1 MQTTKRMSTK
11 HRISNPALWVPSV
24 YFGMGLPFV
33 AISVASVLMFTNMG
47 ISDSKITFWT
57 SLVMIP
63 WTLKPLWSGF
73 LEMFKTKKFFV
84 VFTEI
89 LSSVLFGLIA
99 LSLPLP
105 DFFTY
110 SIALMGI
117 LAFSGA
123 SHDIAGD
130 GVYLAFLTT
139 KQQAQYIGWQGASYN
154 IAKILTSGGL
164 VYIAG
169 SLEETVGVVK
179 SWMVIMF
186 ICALIMFLLGMYHTR
201 ILPTEDNSKRKVST
215 AGDAMIGLWE
225 VIRTFFQKK
234 YIAFHIIFIILYRF
248 AEGFAVKIVPLFLR
262 ASRDS
267 GGLGLS
273 TKDIGLVYGAAGPAA
288 FVLGSILGGYFIST
302 MGLKKS
308 LIYLWCAFNIPFI
321 AYLMLAVLRPE
332 SLFSIGS
339 AVVIEYFGY
348 GFGFVGLMLFM
359 MQQVAPGKHQMAHYA
374 FATAIMNLGVMLP
387 SMASGYLSDWL
398 GYKNF
403 FIWVLVA
410 TIPAFLVT
418 VFVPF
423 VYPDHKEET
432 VKVK

>member
-1 MQTTKRMSTK
+1 MSSK
-11 HRISNPALWVPSV
+11 QRISNPAFWVPSV

-47 ISDSKITFWT
+47 ISDSKIAFWT

-89 LSSVLFGLIA
+89 LSGVLFGLIA

-105 DFFTY
+105 SFFTY

-130 GVYLAFLTT
+130 GVYLAFLDK

-169 SLEETVGVVK
+169 SLESSVGVVEA
-179 SWMVIMF
+179 WMVIMF
-186 ICALIMFLLGMYHTR
+186 ICALIMLALGMYHIR
-201 ILPTEDNSKRKVST
+201 ILPIEDNSERKVST
-215 AGDAMIGLWE
+215 ARDAIIALWE

-234 YIAFHIIFIILYRF
+234 YIGFHIIFIILYRS
-248 AEGFAVKIVPLFLR
+248 AEGLAVKIVPLFLK
-262 ASRDS
+262 ASRDV

-273 TKDIGLVYGAAGPAA
+273 TQDIGLVYGTAGSAA
-288 FVLGSILGGYFIST
+288 FVVGSILGGYFISSV
-302 MGLKKS
+302 GLKKS
-308 LIYLWCAFNIPFI
+308 LIYLWSAFNIPFVG
-321 AYLMLAVLRPE
+321 YFLLAVFRPD
-332 SLFSIGS
+332 SLFVIGL

-359 MQQVAPGKHQMAHYA
+359 MQQIAPGKHQMAHYA
-374 FATAIMNLGVMLP
+374 FATAIMNLGFMLP
-387 SMASGYLSDWL
+387 SMVSGSLSDL
-398 GYKNF
+398 IGYKTF
-403 FIWVLVA
+403 FIIVLIA

-423 VYPDHKEET
+423 VYPDNKDKM
-432 VKVK
+432 VKAK

>member
-1 MQTTKRMSTK
+1 MSSK
-11 HRISNPALWVPSV
+11 QRISNPAFWVPSV

-47 ISDSKITFWT
+47 ISDSKIAFWT

-89 LSSVLFGLIA
+89 LSGVLFGLIA

-105 DFFTY
+105 SFFTY

-130 GVYLAFLTT
+130 GVYLAFLDK

-169 SLEETVGVVK
+169 SLESSVGVVEA
-179 SWMVIMF
+179 WMVIMF
-186 ICALIMFLLGMYHTR
+186 ICALIMLALGMYHIR
-201 ILPTEDNSKRKVST
+201 ILPTEDNSERKVST
-215 AGDAMIGLWE
+215 ARDTIIALWE

-234 YIAFHIIFIILYRF
+234 YIGFHIIFIILYRS
-248 AEGFAVKIVPLFLR
+248 AEGLAVKIVPLFLK
-262 ASRDS
+262 ASRDV

-273 TKDIGLVYGAAGPAA
+273 TQDIGLVYGTAGSAA
-288 FVLGSILGGYFIST
+288 FVVGSILGGYFISSV
-302 MGLKKS
+302 GLKKS
-308 LIYLWCAFNIPFI
+308 LIYLWSAFNIPFVG
-321 AYLMLAVLRPE
+321 YFLLAVFRPD
-332 SLFSIGS
+332 SLFVIGL
-339 AVVIEYFGY
+339 AVMIEYFGY

-359 MQQVAPGKHQMAHYA
+359 MQQIAPGKHQMAHYA
-374 FATAIMNLGVMLP
+374 FATAIMNLGFMLP
-387 SMASGYLSDWL
+387 SMVSGSLSDL
-398 GYKNF
+398 IGYKTF
-403 FIWVLVA
+403 FIIVLIA

-423 VYPDHKEET
+423 VYPDNKDKV
-432 VKVK
+432 VKAK

>member
-1 MQTTKRMSTK
+1 MSSK
-11 HRISNPALWVPSV
+11 QRISNPALWVPTV

-33 AISVASVLMFTNMG
+33 AISVASVLMFTSMG
-47 ISDSKITFWT
+47 ISDSKIAFWT
-57 SLVMIP
+57 SLVMLP

-89 LSSVLFGLIA
+89 LSAVLFGLIA
-99 LSLPLP
+99 LTLPLP
-105 DFFTY
+105 EPFGY
-110 SIALMGI
+110 AIALMGI

-130 GVYLAFLTT
+130 GVYLAFLDK

-169 SLEETVGVVK
+169 SLENTVGVVK
-179 SWMVIMF
+179 AWMVIMF
-186 ICALIMFLLGMYHTR
+186 ICALIMFTLGMYHIR
-201 ILPTEDNSKRKVST
+201 ILPTEDNSDRKVST
-215 AGDAMIGLWE
+215 ARDAMVALWD

-234 YIAFHIIFIILYRF
+234 YIWFHIMFIILYRS
-248 AEGFAVKIVPLFLR
+248 AEGLAVKIVPLFLK
-262 ASRDS
+262 ASRDV

-273 TKDIGLVYGAAGPAA
+273 TQDIGLVYGTAGSAA
-288 FVLGSILGGYFIST
+288 FVLGSILGGYFISS

-308 LIYLWCAFNIPFI
+308 LIYLWGAFNIPFI
-321 AYLMLAVLRPE
+321 AYFLLAVFRPE
-332 SLFSIGS
+332 SLLVIG
-339 AVVIEYFGY
+339 AGVAIEYFGY

-387 SMASGYLSDWL
+387 SMFSGALSDRV
-398 GYKNF
+398 GYETF
-403 FIWVLVA
+403 FIIVLIA

-423 VYPDHKEET
+423 VYHDHRDA
-432 VKVK
+432 KVKAK

>member
-225 VIRTFFQKK
+225 VVRTFFQKK

>member
-1 MQTTKRMSTK
+1 MSTK
-11 HRISNPALWVPSV
+11 HRVSNPALWVPSV

-47 ISDSKITFWT
+47 ISDSKIAFWT

-89 LSSVLFGLIA
+89 LTAVLFGLIA

-105 DFFTY
+105 NFFTY

-130 GVYLAFLTT
+130 GIYLAFLTT

-169 SLEETVGVVK
+169 SLEESVGVVK
-179 SWMVIMF
+179 AWMVIMF
-186 ICALIMFLLGMYHTR
+186 ICALIMFVLGMYHIR
-201 ILPTEDNSKRKVST
+201 ILPTEDNSDRKVST
-215 AGDAMIGLWE
+215 VRDAMIGLWE
-225 VIRTFFQKK
+225 VITTFFQKK
-234 YIAFHIIFIILYRF
+234 YIWFHIMFIVLYRS
-248 AEGFAVKIVPLFLR
+248 AEGLAVKIVPLFLK
-262 ASRDS
+262 ASRDV

-288 FVLGSILGGYFIST
+288 FVLGSILGGYFISWL
-302 MGLKKS
+302 GLKKS
-308 LIYLWCAFNIPFI
+308 LIYLSSAFNIPFI
-321 AYLMLAVLRPE
+321 AYLLLAVFRPE
-332 SLFSIGS
+332 NLYVIGAGV
-339 AVVIEYFGY
+339 AVEYFGY

-398 GYKNF
+398 GYESF
-403 FIWVLVA
+403 FILVLVA

-423 VYPDHKEET
+423 VYADHREE
-432 VKVK
+432 KINSK

>member
-1 MQTTKRMSTK
+1 MSSK
-11 HRISNPALWVPSV
+11 QRISNPAFWVPSV

-47 ISDSKITFWT
+47 ISDSKIAFWT

-89 LSSVLFGLIA
+89 LSGVLFGLIA

-105 DFFTY
+105 SFFTY

-130 GVYLAFLTT
+130 GVYLAFLDK

-169 SLEETVGVVK
+169 SLESSVGVVEA
-179 SWMVIMF
+179 WMVIMF
-186 ICALIMFLLGMYHTR
+186 ICALIMLALGMYHIR
-201 ILPTEDNSKRKVST
+201 ILPTEDNSERKVST
-215 AGDAMIGLWE
+215 ARDAIIALWE

-234 YIAFHIIFIILYRF
+234 YIGFHIIFIILYRS
-248 AEGFAVKIVPLFLR
+248 AEGLAVKIVPLFLK
-262 ASRDS
+262 ASRDV

-273 TKDIGLVYGAAGPAA
+273 TQDIGLVYGTAGSAA
-288 FVLGSILGGYFIST
+288 FVVGSILGGYFISSV
-302 MGLKKS
+302 GLKKS
-308 LIYLWCAFNIPFI
+308 LIYLWSAFNIPFVG
-321 AYLMLAVLRPE
+321 YFLLAVFRPD
-332 SLFSIGS
+332 SLFVIGL

-359 MQQVAPGKHQMAHYA
+359 MQQIAPGKHQMAHYA
-374 FATAIMNLGVMLP
+374 FATAIMNLGFMLP
-387 SMASGYLSDWL
+387 SMVSGSLSDL
-398 GYKNF
+398 IGYKTF
-403 FIWVLVA
+403 FIIVLIA

-423 VYPDHKEET
+423 VYPDNKDKM
-432 VKVK
+432 VKAK

>member
-1 MQTTKRMSTK
+1 MSSK
-11 HRISNPALWVPSV
+11 QRISNPAFWVPSV

-47 ISDSKITFWT
+47 ISDSKIAFWT

-89 LSSVLFGLIA
+89 LSGVLFGLIA

-105 DFFTY
+105 SFFTY

-130 GVYLAFLTT
+130 GVYLAFLDK

-169 SLEETVGVVK
+169 SLESSVGVVEA
-179 SWMVIMF
+179 WMVIMF
-186 ICALIMFLLGMYHTR
+186 ICALIMLALGMYHIR
-201 ILPTEDNSKRKVST
+201 ILPTEDNSERKVST
-215 AGDAMIGLWE
+215 ARDAIIALWE

-234 YIAFHIIFIILYRF
+234 YIGFHIIFIILYRS
-248 AEGFAVKIVPLFLR
+248 AEGLAVKIVPLFLK
-262 ASRDS
+262 ASRDV

-273 TKDIGLVYGAAGPAA
+273 TQDIGLVYGTAGSAA
-288 FVLGSILGGYFIST
+288 FVVGSILGGYFISSV
-302 MGLKKS
+302 GLKKS
-308 LIYLWCAFNIPFI
+308 LIYLWSAFNIPFVG
-321 AYLMLAVLRPE
+321 YFLLAVFRPD
-332 SLFSIGS
+332 SLFVIGL

-359 MQQVAPGKHQMAHYA
+359 MQQIAPGKHQMAHYA
-374 FATAIMNLGVMLP
+374 FATAIMNLGFMLP
-387 SMASGYLSDWL
+387 SMVSGTLSDL
-398 GYKNF
+398 MGYKTF
-403 FIWVLVA
+403 FIIVLIA

-423 VYPDHKEET
+423 VYPDNKDKM
-432 VKVK
+432 VKAK

>member
-186 ICALIMFLLGMYHTR
+186 ICAIIMFLLGMYHTR

-225 VIRTFFQKK
+225 VVRTFFQKK

>member
-1 MQTTKRMSTK
+1 MSSK
-11 HRISNPALWVPSV
+11 QRISNPAFWVPSV

-47 ISDSKITFWT
+47 ISDSKIAFWT

-89 LSSVLFGLIA
+89 LSGVLFGLIA

-105 DFFTY
+105 SFFTY

-130 GVYLAFLTT
+130 GVYLAFLDK

-169 SLEETVGVVK
+169 SLESSVGVVEA
-179 SWMVIMF
+179 WMVIMF
-186 ICALIMFLLGMYHTR
+186 ICALIMLALGMYHIR
-201 ILPTEDNSKRKVST
+201 ILPTEDNSERKVST
-215 AGDAMIGLWE
+215 ARDTIIALWE

-234 YIAFHIIFIILYRF
+234 YIGFHIIFIILYRS
-248 AEGFAVKIVPLFLR
+248 AEGLAVKIVPLFLK
-262 ASRDS
+262 ASRDV

-273 TKDIGLVYGAAGPAA
+273 TQDIGLVYGTAGSAA
-288 FVLGSILGGYFIST
+288 FVVGSILGGYFISSV
-302 MGLKKS
+302 GLKKS
-308 LIYLWCAFNIPFI
+308 LIYLWSAFNIPFVG
-321 AYLMLAVLRPE
+321 YFLLAVFRPD
-332 SLFSIGS
+332 SLFVIGL

-359 MQQVAPGKHQMAHYA
+359 MQQIAPGKHQMAHYA
-374 FATAIMNLGVMLP
+374 FATAIMNLGFMLP
-387 SMASGYLSDWL
+387 SMVSGSLSDL
-398 GYKNF
+398 IGYKTF
-403 FIWVLVA
+403 FIIVLIA

-423 VYPDHKEET
+423 VYPDNKDKV
-432 VKVK
+432 VKAK